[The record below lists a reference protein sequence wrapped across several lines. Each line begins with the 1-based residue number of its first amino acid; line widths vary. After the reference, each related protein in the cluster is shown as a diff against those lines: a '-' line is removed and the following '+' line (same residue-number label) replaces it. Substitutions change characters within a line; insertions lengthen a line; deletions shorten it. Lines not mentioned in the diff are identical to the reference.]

1 MASWLQ
7 CTESLGTIML
17 AHWTEGVSERI
28 IFVSQGQPVHFYL
41 NIYLYQLQ
49 RRHRQAGRGDAIE
62 ELKSAFESAEK
73 SSPGVTDAFI
83 RDLFTKLLPNMTEAK
98 VRQAQDNLMR

>member
-1 MASWLQ
+1 MLLLHCRSHYN
-7 CTESLGTIML
+7 SITISQEL
-17 AHWTEGVSERI
+17 
-28 IFVSQGQPVHFYL
+28 FVHAYL
-41 NIYLYQLQ
+41 NIFPYQLQ

-83 RDLFTKLLPNMTEAK
+83 RDLFTKLLPNMTEAR